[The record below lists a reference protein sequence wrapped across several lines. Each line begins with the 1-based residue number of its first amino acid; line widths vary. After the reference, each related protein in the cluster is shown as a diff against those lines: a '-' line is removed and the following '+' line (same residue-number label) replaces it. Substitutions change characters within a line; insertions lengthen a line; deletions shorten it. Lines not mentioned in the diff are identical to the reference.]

1 MTLSEPERNRRIFF
15 LRAWE
20 ALILT
25 KALGW
30 EEEVVLLAEAWG
42 EEEDEDEDGA
52 RRGGNC

>member
-1 MTLSEPERNRRIFF
+1 MSEPERNRRIFF
-15 LRAWE
+15 FSAWE

-30 EEEVVLLAEAWG
+30 EEEVVLLVEAWG
-42 EEEDEDEDGA
+42 EDEDEDEDGA